1 MTNKTKDQ
9 LSHNFLILLKTK
21 GIEEI
26 SVSELCKKSDISRET
41 FYYHFQD
48 KYDLISWIYGC
59 QKKSIMK
66 QYFGTEPWSATCTRV
81 LKLIREYSTFYRR
94 GFSDTSYQNL
104 ERAMNDYTNEVF
116 STVISQENPQRILS
130 KEMEF
135 FIRFNSHGAV
145 SMTKEWV
152 ESGMIVPEEE
162 LGKLLADSMPSKM
175 KDSFD
180 SALPAK

>member
-59 QKKSIMK
+59 QKN
-66 QYFGTEPWSATCTRV
+66 Q
-81 LKLIREYSTFYRR
+81 L
-94 GFSDTSYQNL
+94 
-104 ERAMNDYTNEVF
+104 
-116 STVISQENPQRILS
+116 
-130 KEMEF
+130 
-135 FIRFNSHGAV
+135 
-145 SMTKEWV
+145 
-152 ESGMIVPEEE
+152 
-162 LGKLLADSMPSKM
+162 
-175 KDSFD
+175 
-180 SALPAK
+180 

>member
-1 MTNKTKDQ
+1 MIKKTKEQ
-9 LSHNFLILLKTK
+9 LSQKFLKLLKTK

-59 QKKSIMK
+59 QKKSIME

-104 ERAMNDYTNEVF
+104 ERAMNDYTINVF
-116 STVISQENPQRILS
+116 STVISQETHQQKLS

-135 FIRFNSHGAV
+135 YIRFNSHGAV

-152 ESGMIVPEEE
+152 ESGMLVSEEE
-162 LGKLLADSMPSKM
+162 LGKLLADSMPGKM
-175 KDSFD
+175 KACFD
-180 SALPAK
+180 KALPAK

>member
-1 MTNKTKDQ
+1 
-9 LSHNFLILLKTK
+9 
-21 GIEEI
+21 
-26 SVSELCKKSDISRET
+26 
-41 FYYHFQD
+41 
-48 KYDLISWIYGC
+48 
-59 QKKSIMK
+59 
-66 QYFGTEPWSATCTRV
+66 
-81 LKLIREYSTFYRR
+81 
-94 GFSDTSYQNL
+94 
-104 ERAMNDYTNEVF
+104 MNDYTNEVF
-116 STVISQENPQRILS
+116 SNVISQENPQRILS